1 MTPEKRYALDL
12 QEQDRLRNNKPIE
25 ETIQRNSE
33 RVMRDTNNNL
43 SSLHNPFN
51 NPFNSQLAKDTSKL
65 LKLNERKEK
74 VKVSMSK
81 IIDDADEPDLNRI
94 ESVMTEY
101 SLTPK
106 SS

>member
-12 QEQDRLRNNKPIE
+12 QEQDRLRNNKPLE
-25 ETIQRNSE
+25 ETIARNSAA
-33 RVMRDTNNNL
+33 VMRDTNNNL

-51 NPFNSQLAKDTSKL
+51 NPFNSQLAKDTNKL

-74 VKVSMSK
+74 MK
-81 IIDDADEPDLNRI
+81 ISVNKMIDDSNENELTRI

-106 SS
+106 SL

>member
-25 ETIQRNSE
+25 ETIQRNSD
-33 RVMRDTNNNL
+33 RVMKDTNNNL

-81 IIDDADEPDLNRI
+81 MISDLNENDFNRF

>member
-33 RVMRDTNNNL
+33 RVMRDNNNNL

-51 NPFNSQLAKDTSKL
+51 NPFNSQIAKDTDKL
-65 LKLNERKEK
+65 LKLNDRKEK
-74 VKVSMSK
+74 MKVNMSK
-81 IIDDADEPDLNRI
+81 MITD
-94 ESVMTEY
+94 
-101 SLTPK
+101 LTPPEFDRFE
-106 SS
+106 STMIEYQLAPRS